1 METLALVYI
10 VFVLGD
16 SLGTENS
23 PKNCSKLQK
32 VGFVRKMVLI
42 RLLYPINLVGEI
54 RKMQLMKSSYLTLRN
69 IRMYQWA
76 RHTTEIKDDKVRLS
90 IRSNIGLLPKEI
102 LHYITFF
109 YLNLMKCERP
119 KIFVIDV
126 Y

>member
-1 METLALVYI
+1 
-10 VFVLGD
+10 
-16 SLGTENS
+16 
-23 PKNCSKLQK
+23 
-32 VGFVRKMVLI
+32 MVLI
-42 RLLYPINLVGEI
+42 RLLYPINLVGEV

-69 IRMYQWA
+69 IRLYQWA

-102 LHYITFF
+102 LLYITFF

-119 KIFVIDV
+119 KLFVIDV

>member
-1 METLALVYI
+1 
-10 VFVLGD
+10 
-16 SLGTENS
+16 
-23 PKNCSKLQK
+23 
-32 VGFVRKMVLI
+32 MVLI
-42 RLLYPINLVGEI
+42 RSLYPINLVGEI
-54 RKMQLMKSSYLTLRN
+54 RKMQIMKSSYLTLRN

-90 IRSNIGLLPKEI
+90 IRSSIGLLPKEI

-109 YLNLMKCERP
+109 YLNLMKRERP